1 MDNNKSKHNNT
12 IKDKIINRSLDLL
25 RSKESIR
32 EDGSRENILLP
43 INFIKNDGFHDLIIY
58 KLFEKYSPHPYPPI
72 IGEYIKS
79 IFGNTV
85 DDNII
90 KEIWNKYRIEFISK
104 TQTV

>member
-1 MDNNKSKHNNT
+1 MDNINT
-12 IKDKIINRSLDLL
+12 NQSNPIKDKIINRSLDLL

-32 EDGSRENILLP
+32 GDGSRENKLLP
-43 INFIKNDGFHDLIIY
+43 INFIKNDGFHDLIVY

-79 IFGNTV
+79 IFGNVV
-85 DDNII
+85 DDILI
-90 KEIWNKYRIEFISK
+90 KEIWDKYRFEFISK

>member
-1 MDNNKSKHNNT
+1 MNSNNT
-12 IKDKIINRSLDLL
+12 NQSTPIKDKIINRSLDLL

-32 EDGSRENILLP
+32 EDGSRENKLLP

-85 DDNII
+85 DENIL